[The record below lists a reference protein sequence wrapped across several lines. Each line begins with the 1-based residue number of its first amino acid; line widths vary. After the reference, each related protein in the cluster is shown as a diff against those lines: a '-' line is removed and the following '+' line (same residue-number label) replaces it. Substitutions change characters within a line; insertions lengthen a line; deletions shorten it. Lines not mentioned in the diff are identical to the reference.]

1 MFSVKSVMTTD
12 VVSVQRNTPV
22 YEALEKLSLH
32 RVSGLPVVDE
42 DMNVVGILSE
52 KDVLKILID
61 QNANLKESVEN
72 YMSTEVISF
81 KEDDSATDVCKFFI
95 KSHIRRVPIVR
106 DNKLVGIISR
116 RDIVNL
122 ILDAKRN
129 LDDLRLA

>member
-22 YEALEKLSLH
+22 YEAIEKLSLH